1 MTKEDIK
8 KTIVETVYEVAPE
21 HEGEEIPE
29 NENLQ
34 ESLEIDS
41 YDFLNLLTALA
52 DKLGVEVPEEDYG
65 KVDTL
70 EHMVEYFAE
79 HMKNQ

>member
-1 MTKEDIK
+1 MTKEAIK
-8 KTIVETVYEVAPE
+8 KTIVETIYEIAPE
-21 HEGEEIPE
+21 HEGEQIPE
-29 NENLQ
+29 KENLQ

-52 DKLGVEVPEEDYG
+52 EKLGVEVPEEDYG

-70 EHMVEYFAE
+70 EHMVDYFAE
-79 HMKNQ
+79 RV

>member
-1 MTKEDIK
+1 MTKDEIK
-8 KTIVETVYEVAPE
+8 QTIVQAIYDIAPE

-29 NENLQ
+29 KENLQ

-41 YDFLNLLTALA
+41 YDFLNLLTELA
-52 DKLGVEVPEEDYG
+52 EKLGVEVPEDDYG

-70 EHMVEYFAE
+70 EHMVDYFAE
-79 HMKNQ
+79 RIK

>member
-1 MTKEDIK
+1 MTKDEIRQTIIQAIYDI
-8 KTIVETVYEVAPE
+8 APE

-29 NENLQ
+29 KENLQ

-41 YDFLNLLTALA
+41 YDFLNLLTELA
-52 DKLGVEVPEEDYG
+52 EKLDVEVPEDDYG

-70 EHMVEYFAE
+70 EHMVDYFAE
-79 HMKNQ
+79 RIK

>member
-1 MTKEDIK
+1 MTKEEIK
-8 KTIVETVYEVAPE
+8 KTIVEAIYEIAPE

-29 NENLQ
+29 KENLQ

-52 DKLGVEVPEEDYG
+52 EKLGVEVPEEDYG

-70 EHMVEYFAE
+70 EHMVDYFSN
-79 HMKNQ
+79 HMK

>member
-1 MTKEDIK
+1 MTKDEIK
-8 KTIVETVYEVAPE
+8 QTIIQAIYDVAPE
-21 HEGEEIPE
+21 QEGESIPE

-41 YDFLNLLTALA
+41 YDFLNLLTELA
-52 DKLGVEVPEEDYG
+52 EKLGVEVPEEDYG

-70 EHMVEYFAE
+70 DHMVDYFAT
-79 HMKNQ
+79 HINQ